1 MTIHEPSIINPSGF
15 ITKIH
20 HFHIQD
26 GIFGFGFS
34 LFLELHWTACAIAWT
49 SRTAMTMAT
58 MAMRFRRAMV
68 VSSSLSSSSSIGGT
82 RGGMM
87 TTMPIMNATTVRV
100 RDKSLTTTTLDP
112 EGRWSAHG
120 STTEGMPTR
129 ASWSTTALT
138 AGEGG
143 STSKGGGDAGSIIDA
158 KELRSVARLAN
169 VSTRTGEEAML
180 KDVDGILRFVKRL
193 DAVDTNGVKPMWTT
207 REAAEEG
214 GEGLRMRFDASAPGE
229 RELASLDR
237 GRLMAEAKYAN
248 GDRYVAPKGGVSEE

>member
-1 MTIHEPSIINPSGF
+1 
-15 ITKIH
+15 
-20 HFHIQD
+20 
-26 GIFGFGFS
+26 
-34 LFLELHWTACAIAWT
+34 
-49 SRTAMTMAT
+49 
-58 MAMRFRRAMV
+58 
-68 VSSSLSSSSSIGGT
+68 
-82 RGGMM
+82 
-87 TTMPIMNATTVRV
+87 MNAVRV
-100 RDKSLTTTTLDP
+100 RDKSLTTTTTLDDDP

-143 STSKGGGDAGSIIDA
+143 STSKGSGDAGSIIDA

>member
-1 MTIHEPSIINPSGF
+1 MVF
-15 ITKIH
+15 LVLVF
-20 HFHIQD
+20 HF
-26 GIFGFGFS
+26 FWN
-34 LFLELHWTACAIAWT
+34 WTGLRAPLLGRRA
-49 SRTAMTMAT
+49 TAMTMAT
-58 MAMRFRRAMV
+58 MAMRFRRVMM

-82 RGGMM
+82 RGGMI
-87 TTMPIMNATTVRV
+87 TTMPVMNATTVRV
-100 RDKSLTTTTLDP
+100 RDKSLTTTTTLDP

-143 STSKGGGDAGSIIDA
+143 STSKGGGDAGVIIDA

-169 VSTRTGEEAML
+169 VSTRTGEEGML